1 MKATADAMTTMTI
14 RIPVALK
21 KRAEHAAISADTNLS
36 AVVRCALE
44 KFADSQVHPTD
55 GTHEAIPEECLR
67 ALSLETLMMQ
77 PGETVVSDIGDLI
90 GIGRA

>member
-1 MKATADAMTTMTI
+1 MKAVADAMTTMTI

-44 KFADSQVHPTD
+44 RFADQTHPTD
-55 GTHEAIPEECLR
+55 GTHETIPEECLH

-77 PGETVVSDIGDLI
+77 PGETVVSDISDLI
-90 GIGRA
+90 GIGQA